1 MQVSAYACTVCGRPA
16 PAVDSTEI
24 LEWQGGE
31 LAIAGETDAVALN
44 LICPA
49 CLQETR
55 PDDAELRAGDRNE
68 EGPASA
74 GPSASANVRS

>member
-1 MQVSAYACTVCGRPA
+1 MGGVSAYACTVCGRPA

-31 LAIAGETDAVALN
+31 LAIAGETDPVALN
-44 LICPA
+44 LVCPA

-55 PDDAELRAGDRNE
+55 PDDVELGTGD
-68 EGPASA
+68 
-74 GPSASANVRS
+74 